1 MDALENDHQFTRPQ
15 SEPRP
20 ESEPPQQQ
28 QPSEALVDALA
39 GLLAVCRSRPGSDDG
54 GLDRLLDRLATFPE
68 PVALAALRR
77 WPETQHG
84 AFVPTEHD
92 LFELCSTIAAQERA
106 RAAVEAGRAETG
118 AAGRYGSP
126 VGASARAVRRMQAID
141 AAFCRAWLKTGV
153 NVQFRDNAILTTSI
167 GFENIA
173 QRFADVLDEEGVALI
188 ACPQVRHML
197 AKAAA
202 LAGNTPMPDPAMF
215 RDLPAETRLPRPRET
230 PEERKAVA
238 HALRAA
244 GLLRA
249 KAEGATP

>member
-1 MDALENDHQFTRPQ
+1 MLDPQNDPQ
-15 SEPRP
+15 STSLSSDTSPSSECAPPVVEALGRLLKACRTRP
-20 ESEPPQQQ
+20 ESP
-28 QPSEALVDALA
+28 
-39 GLLAVCRSRPGSDDG
+39 DG
-54 GLDRLLDRLATFPE
+54 GVESLIARLATFPE

-92 LFELCSTIAAQERA
+92 LYELCSTIAAQERA

-126 VGASARAVRRMQAID
+126 VGASARAVRRMQAMD
-141 AAFCRAWLKTGV
+141 APFVRAWLKTGV
-153 NVQFRDNAILTTSI
+153 NVQFRDAAILTTSI
-167 GFENIA
+167 GFEKIA

-202 LAGNTPMPDPAMF
+202 LAGNTPMPDPALF
-215 RDLPAETRLPRPRET
+215 RDLPTETRLPRPRET
-230 PEERKAVA
+230 PEERRAVA
-238 HALRAA
+238 SALRAA
-244 GLLRA
+244 GLLRS